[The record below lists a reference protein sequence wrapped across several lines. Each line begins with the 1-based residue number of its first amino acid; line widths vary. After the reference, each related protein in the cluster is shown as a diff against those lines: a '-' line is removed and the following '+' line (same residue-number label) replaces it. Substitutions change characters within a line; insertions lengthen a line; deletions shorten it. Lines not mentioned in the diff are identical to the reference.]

1 MYRPEIKVL
10 DCTIRDGGL
19 MNNWDFSMDV
29 VKKVYRALW
38 AAGVDYMEI
47 GYRHDTVQHDVTKSG
62 IWRFCPEE
70 VIREVIHGVA
80 EVPGKERPKI
90 SVMADIGKSVESDFL
105 PKAESVVDMVRVATY
120 DKQADKAV
128 AFAKHCRALGYE
140 VSINLMAISHCTEF
154 EMHEALEAFK
164 EAPVSVVVVVDSF
177 GALYSEQV
185 AYLVQKY
192 QKYFTGKSIE
202 VGIHMHN
209 NQQLAFANT
218 IEGIIRG
225 ANRLD
230 GTLYGMGRAAG
241 NCPTELLLSFLKNP
255 KFDVRPLLDV
265 ISEVFI
271 PLREKVEW
279 GYLIPH
285 MITGV
290 LDEHPRAALAWLK
303 KPERNEFGKFYQLL
317 LEGVPIA

>member
-1 MYRPEIKVL
+1 MYRPQIRVL

-19 MNNWDFSMDV
+19 MNNWDFPMDV
-29 VKKVYRALW
+29 VKRVYRALW

-47 GYRHDTVQHDVTKSG
+47 GYRHDKKLFPPEKSG
-62 IWRFCPEE
+62 PWRYCDEE
-70 VIREVIHGVA
+70 VIREVVDSV
-80 EVPGKERPKI
+80 EPVDGKERPKI
-90 SVMADIGKSVESDFL
+90 SVMADIGKSVETDFL
-105 PKAESVVDMVRVATY
+105 PKSQSLVDMVRIATY
-120 DKQADKAV
+120 DKEADKAV
-128 AFAKHCRALGYE
+128 AFSRHCHELGYE
-140 VSINLMAISHCTEF
+140 TSINLMAISHCSEF
-154 EMHEALEAFK
+154 ELHEALEAFK
-164 EAPVSVVVVVDSF
+164 EAPASVVVIVDSF

-185 AYLVQKY
+185 AYLCQKY
-192 QKYFTGKSIE
+192 QKYLAGKSIE

-255 KFDVRPLLDV
+255 KFDVRPLLEV
-265 ISEVFI
+265 ISEIFV

-290 LDEHPRAALAWLK
+290 LDEHPRSALAWLK
-303 KPERNEFGKFYQLL
+303 KPERNDFQQFYQLL
-317 LEGVPIA
+317 LDGVPIG